1 MLAKLANDKGFA
13 NQTRASNQHRL
24 FSCASWKRCNF
35 FSIFLA
41 IIRKPPCPVF
51 HDDYII
57 DCPIF
62 QWVIAGFIR
71 FFIAVIIT
79 RIKQQEL
86 PCPCCR
92 SSLHLSHDFLAH
104 NILYPAAN
112 HLHPPHPSMPSA
124 RFPSSSHP
132 HLPPQPSPEQAPQ
145 PALRTPSTRIPTASI
160 ARPHKSA

>member
-1 MLAKLANDKGFA
+1 MHTRPSLYGLLCDFCSSVREFA
-13 NQTRASNQHRL
+13 RQHFFPADIRLPSNSTSRWTPLPSVNASYCRARCGLSPL
-24 FSCASWKRCNF
+24 SCCSCRAHTKR
-35 FSIFLA
+35 
-41 IIRKPPCPVF
+41 
-51 HDDYII
+51 
-57 DCPIF
+57 
-62 QWVIAGFIR
+62 
-71 FFIAVIIT
+71 
-79 RIKQQEL
+79 QQKL
-86 PCPCCR
+86 PCPCYR